1 MSDQVLR
8 DVRKTD
14 KHMTTGRLNQ
24 VKYGCDVS
32 TPPLG
37 QYCQVVGRPV
47 EQLKNRMGA
56 TCAPAASQTTTRC
69 EITPLT
75 TGYEG
80 GSARRPHSSIP
91 PVLHWS
97 LT

>member
-32 TPPLG
+32 TLSVTSFVYG
-37 QYCQVVGRPV
+37 V
-47 EQLKNRMGA
+47 LSA
-56 TCAPAASQTTTRC
+56 TVKISNYVFQQSFRDPWRQ
-69 EITPLT
+69 P
-75 TGYEG
+75 TGIDAWPRKI
-80 GSARRPHSSIP
+80 S
-91 PVLHWS
+91 
-97 LT
+97 T